1 MGENEKLE
9 WEEISCEH
17 IINDEWIDFRK
28 SAYKFPDGRIFEP
41 YYSYSRRDYVVI
53 VATDEEGN
61 YICVRQFRHGIKRVT
76 TEFCAGGIERTDGKQ
91 YGNRLN
97 VESAEDALEAAKREL
112 MEETGYES
120 DDWKFLLS
128 VPSNATMADNY
139 ANIFVARNCK
149 KVSGQSLDETEFLNV
164 HLHTRAEIDSMIEA
178 GEFPQ
183 AVHILALLLSDKKM

>member
-1 MGENEKLE
+1 
-9 WEEISCEH
+9 
-17 IINDEWIDFRK
+17 
-28 SAYKFPDGRIFEP
+28 
-41 YYSYSRRDYVVI
+41 
-53 VATDEEGN
+53 
-61 YICVRQFRHGIKRVT
+61 
-76 TEFCAGGIERTDGKQ
+76 
-91 YGNRLN
+91 
-97 VESAEDALEAAKREL
+97 

-183 AVHILALLLSDKKM
+183 AVHILALLFSDKKM